1 LCSATAGV
9 GNVHRRVAKLFLY
22 HAEEAVVYNKRKGG
36 WMMRAE
42 LLQEQRLKLALT
54 KELTQA
60 IELLQYSAVELQSFL
75 YEQSLDNPFLEIRD
89 HRWKRSGRRL
99 SEKDKKQWL
108 ENMSARSET
117 LSAHLMAQLPAL
129 SLAKQEERAVRYL
142 IASLDEDG
150 YLRIELEE
158 IADRLAISREEAEK
172 ALEIVQSLEPAG
184 VGARSLEECLYLQL
198 RRLPE
203 RDEFAEQIIKHHFS
217 LFAEKSW
224 KTLAKQ
230 LGVDIAS
237 LQRVWDLI
245 RTLEP
250 RPGIHYTKEMP
261 HFIIPDIIVERGAKE
276 GEWRIFFNDD
286 VHPELVWNREYEQ
299 QISYS
304 CDSQVH
310 GFVKDK
316 YRQFLWLVKSL
327 EQRKQ
332 TLLNI
337 MAVIVNKQ
345 LPCLETG
352 FAALKPLTM
361 REVAEELGIHE
372 STVSRAVKNKYVQTP
387 FGTVE
392 LRRFFASSVSPVYAE
407 EDAASSVKVKMVMKQ
422 LIEAEDKK
430 QPLSDQKLAE
440 LLQEQYGIAV
450 SRRTVAKYREQLHI
464 PSSAKRKQ
472 YG

>member
-1 LCSATAGV
+1 
-9 GNVHRRVAKLFLY
+9 
-22 HAEEAVVYNKRKGG
+22 
-36 WMMRAE
+36 MMRAE

-60 IELLQYSAVELQSFL
+60 IELLQYSAAELQSFL

-89 HRWKRSGRRL
+89 HRWKQSGRRL
-99 SEKDKKQWL
+99 SEKDKQQWL
-108 ENMSARSET
+108 ENMSTRSET

-129 SLAKQEERAVRYL
+129 SLAKQEERVVRYL

-158 IADRLAISREEAEK
+158 IADQLAISREKAEK

-198 RRLPE
+198 QRLPE

-261 HFIIPDIIVERGAKE
+261 HFIIPDLIVERGPE
-276 GEWRIFFNDD
+276 GQWCIFFNDD
-286 VHPELVWNREYEQ
+286 VHPELVWNRTYEQ
-299 QISYS
+299 QMTHYR
-304 CDSQVH
+304 DSQVH

-316 YRQFLWLVKSL
+316 YRQFLWLAKSL
-327 EQRKQ
+327 EQRKR

-337 MAVIVNKQ
+337 MAVIVDKQ
-345 LPCLETG
+345 LPCLEAG

-392 LRRFFASSVSPVYAE
+392 LRRFFSSSVSSAYTE
-407 EDAASSVKVKMVMKQ
+407 EDAASSVKVKMMIKQ
-422 LIEAEDKK
+422 FIEAEDKK
-430 QPLSDQKLAE
+430 QPLSDQKLAD

-464 PSSAKRKQ
+464 PPSAKRKQ